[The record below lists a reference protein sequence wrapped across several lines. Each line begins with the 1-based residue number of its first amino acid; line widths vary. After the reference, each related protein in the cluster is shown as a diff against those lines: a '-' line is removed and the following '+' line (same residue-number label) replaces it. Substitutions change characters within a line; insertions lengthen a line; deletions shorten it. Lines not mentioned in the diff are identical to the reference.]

1 MIRPTIMSIRF
12 SLTISLLISTG
23 LCAVWTPD
31 AAAARIDAP
40 PLPRQREIKDF
51 SNGEGY
57 TPATSGF
64 PRRPDY
70 REAEI
75 IKQKADEAKK
85 KAAAEAAAKARA
97 EQLQSAKDR
106 VDTALQ
112 ANNRGVAFGGQRRW
126 AEAISAHESAV
137 QQDPGNKQ
145 FRINLSAARTAFGQE
160 RLQAGDFNSAANLF
174 RKALA
179 ATNDNGMASKLL
191 DEAMKKMGRDPKNVD
206 VRLATGD
213 QLSSM
218 NDYEGAAIE
227 YQIAM
232 QLEPSARTYLK
243 VGDIALRYGQISTA
257 MSWYRQAIVKDAD
270 YGPAHR
276 QLGLLYLAQKDFTSA
291 AASLRK
297 AVVLDP
303 KDTAA
308 GQMLVEIWRKQVAAN
323 PLLAENHLGLAGALQ
338 LTGDFVGADSE
349 YRRLEALDPK
359 NIGLEPGRTSLARAI
374 QHAKAEK
381 HFSAAITLFNSGLR
395 REARGEISQATMM
408 EPKNDKYQF
417 LLAEVLEAMGDYSG
431 AHQAY
436 LTCVLINPEKNKE
449 AANRMREM
457 QNSVRNAGMNQA
469 QVNNQVQQTINQ
481 FTQPN
486 LPATPPRF
494 MNQMPLPQSVTS
506 TTQNVPMQIL
516 GENGSQSGLAGMNVN
531 PNGMQIPQNAPVQN
545 GNTIETLSTKQN
557 QGMMQSA
564 PQMMQGTPQSMQ
576 AAPQA
581 GMQAPAQPAAD
592 PLAKVT
598 ELEGQRNFSEAIKLL
613 QELLPANMKNA
624 RIHNRLGV
632 NLLASGETTEAL
644 AELRMAAMLEPSN
657 KEFAADLARALDM
670 HKKSLAS
677 SSEIAK

>member
-12 SLTISLLISTG
+12 SITLSLLISTG
-23 LCAVWTPD
+23 LSAIWAPD
-31 AAAARIDAP
+31 SSAARIDAP
-40 PLPRQREIKDF
+40 PLPRQREIK
-51 SNGEGY
+51 GY

-75 IKQKADEAKK
+75 IKQKEAEAKK

-97 EQLQSAKDR
+97 EQLQAIKDR
-106 VDTALQ
+106 SNGALE
-112 ANNRGVAFGGQRRW
+112 ANNRGVALGGQRRW

-191 DEAMKKMGRDPKNVD
+191 DEAMKKLGRDPKNVD

-213 QLSSM
+213 QLSAA

-227 YQIAM
+227 YQVAM

-243 VGDIALRYGQISTA
+243 VGDIAIRYGQISTA
-257 MSWYRQAIVKDAD
+257 MGWYRQAIVKDAD

-276 QLGLLYLAQKDFTSA
+276 QLGLLYYAQKDLTSA
-291 AASLRK
+291 ASSLRK

-303 KDTAA
+303 KDVAA

-338 LTGDFVGADSE
+338 ITGDFVGADAE

-359 NIGLEPGRTSLARAI
+359 HPGLEPGRASMGRAI

-381 HFSAAITLFNSGLR
+381 HYAAAVTLFNSGLR
-395 REARGEISQATMM
+395 REALGEISQATMM

-417 LLAEVLEAMGDYSG
+417 LLAEVLETMGDYAG

-457 QNSVRNAGMNQA
+457 QNSTRNMGMNQQ
-469 QVNNQVQQTINQ
+469 QVQQQVQQTVNM

-506 TTQNVPMQIL
+506 TTANVPMQVL
-516 GENGSQSGLAGMNVN
+516 GENGSQVQSGLAGMNVN
-531 PNGMQIPQNAPVQN
+531 PNAVQIPQMAPAQN
-545 GNTIETLSTKQN
+545 GNTIESLTQTPN
-557 QGMMQSA
+557 QGMTQSA
-564 PQMMQGTPQSMQ
+564 PQMMQSAPQSMQ

-581 GMQAPAQPAAD
+581 GMPATPQPAND

-598 ELEGQRNFSEAIKLL
+598 ELEAQKNFAEAIKVL
-613 QELLPANMKNA
+613 QEMLPANMKNA

-644 AELRMAAMLEPSN
+644 AELRMAAMLEPNN
-657 KEFAADLARALDM
+657 KDFAADLARALDK
-670 HKKSLAS
+670 HKKSMASS